1 MTMRDCPDGVMRD
14 LLPVYAAGRL
24 GAEQHAAV
32 EGHLAACAEC
42 RAELELIRAVI
53 RAYAVPVPDAAVIA
67 AHIRPRRR
75 VTGSVPF
82 HRQPLWRVAATAT
95 LMIAASA
102 TYVAVRSGGG
112 GPRAIPD
119 SAARLVAGV
128 DASRPDTGATPVTAA
143 PLATGTSVRLG
154 VSLADLTDAQLEALL
169 AAMEGIEGNV
179 LADPEVMAKPIIQ
192 GSDAEGGRN

>member
-1 MTMRDCPDGVMRD
+1 MKGWRTARSRASSAVRRGPAESTTTTRCERSRRLSVAVRDCTDSVMRD

-128 DASRPDTGATPVTAA
+128 DASRPDTGATP
-143 PLATGTSVRLG
+143 
-154 VSLADLTDAQLEALL
+154 
-169 AAMEGIEGNV
+169 
-179 LADPEVMAKPIIQ
+179 
-192 GSDAEGGRN
+192 